1 MQEYIKERCL
11 AIGGYIVETGAT
23 VRQAADKFALS
34 KSSVHKDMAE
44 RLPSI
49 NPQMAAEVRKVL
61 NLNKAERHLRG
72 GRATCLKYKVGRSRQ
87 EIDRDFRELL
97 QL

>member
-1 MQEYIKERCL
+1 MQEYIRERCL

-44 RLPSI
+44 RLPAI
-49 NPQMAAEVRKVL
+49 DPRMAAQVRRVL
-61 NLNKAERHLRG
+61 DLNKAERHLRG
-72 GRATCLKYKVGRSRQ
+72 GRATCLKYKVGMKDLPPRREKRQ
-87 EIDRDFRELL
+87 LL